1 MVLRFSRGR
10 VGSRLFKPDSLG
22 SPAFF
27 FISLVGPSWSGLFC
41 YAAGELFALL
51 GGEVM
56 ISSEYNYSLFIINY
70 SLFSHSE
77 EP

>member
-27 FISLVGPSWSGLFC
+27 FISLVGPSRSGLFC
-41 YAAGELFALL
+41 YVVESFALL
-51 GGEVM
+51 CGEVM